1 MDEDASASVDTSTND
16 SSASIENYD
25 FSKPDGGLRES
36 VASNDADADDESQA
50 QLEDGAEQE
59 EVDDSANNAQSGE
72 TDPSKMSDSERNNY
86 FAQRRIAE
94 KKGGEQADQAFAGDL
109 RTLLAKE
116 YVGVETDEESLEN
129 MDPEVAEHIRQ
140 LRQSRREDEADRAIE
155 RITTARSNTRLS
167 VMEAE
172 TSIPMFN
179 PADKAYNGA
188 LHEQALSDWAHR
200 ALIVQPDAKGV
211 PQVIGM
217 RAGAPTALEYLKEQ
231 ATKYEGILKA
241 ASLRGQRAAQMNINR
256 NTPRSTSNVGRSGG
270 NSAADIEARIGD
282 IPLTSI

>member
-1 MDEDASASVDTSTND
+1 MGEDASASVDTSAND
-16 SSASIENYD
+16 SSASIENFD
-25 FSKPDGGLRES
+25 FSKPDGGLSEAAS
-36 VASNDADADDESQA
+36 SNDAAADDDQA
-50 QLEDGAEQE
+50 QPEDGAEQE
-59 EVDDSANNAQSGE
+59 EVDNPADQPQQGDP
-72 TDPSKMSDSERNNY
+72 DPSKMSDSERNNF

-109 RTLLAKE
+109 RTLLDQE
-116 YVGVETDEESLEN
+116 YVGVEPDEEALEN
-129 MDPEVAEHIRQ
+129 MDPEVAEHIKQ
-140 LRQSRREDEADRAIE
+140 LRQSERARDAERAVE
-155 RITTARSNTRLS
+155 RITAVRSNTRLS

-217 RAGAPTALEYLKEQ
+217 RAGAPTALEYLQEQ
-231 ATKYEGILKA
+231 AQKFESVLKA
-241 ASLRGQRAAQMNINR
+241 ASLRGQRAAQMNQNR
-256 NTPRSTSNVGRSGG
+256 NTPRSTTSVARSGD
-270 NSAADIEARIGD
+270 NSASAIEARIGD
-282 IPLTSI
+282 IPLSSF